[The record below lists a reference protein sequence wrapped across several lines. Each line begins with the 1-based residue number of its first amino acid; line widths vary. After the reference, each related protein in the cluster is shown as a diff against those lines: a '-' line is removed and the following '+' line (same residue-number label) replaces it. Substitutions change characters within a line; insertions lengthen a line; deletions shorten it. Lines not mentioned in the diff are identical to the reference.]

1 MKYLL
6 KEWHRVTQENR
17 DQEFSLSVDLCVS
30 RTRDVCIITFV
41 ILLKSHALK
50 TWRVYRHVKSFCWQC
65 LTQTLRIV
73 KLQSKYIS
81 ISVMTCKYD
90 LCCEGHST
98 LRLLS
103 LMFFQIPPNP
113 SHRIALY
120 QSFPYLVP
128 LFFQLILKMDLRK
141 IKILLYF
148 TGLNGTSFNLITR
161 NSF

>member
-6 KEWHRVTQENR
+6 KEWHSVTQENQ

-30 RTRDVCIITFV
+30 RTRDVCIITSV

-73 KLQSKYIS
+73 KLQSKYIF
-81 ISVMTCKYD
+81 ISAMTCKYD

-103 LMFFQIPPNP
+103 LKFFQIPSENQVTEK
-113 SHRIALY
+113 HYINH
-120 QSFPYLVP
+120 F
-128 LFFQLILKMDLRK
+128 LILCRY
-141 IKILLYF
+141 YF
-148 TGLNGTSFNLITR
+148 FNWFSKWIWERLESGCTFKFWMVLQF
-161 NSF
+161 NNQK

>member
-6 KEWHRVTQENR
+6 KEWHRVTQENW

-30 RTRDVCIITFV
+30 RTRDVCIIIFV

-81 ISVMTCKYD
+81 ISAMTCKYD

-128 LFFQLILKMDLRK
+128 LFFQLILQMDLRK